1 MAARV
6 ARVLRRRRRVLG
18 GRPAAARR
26 ASSAWRASQA
36 VRMRWLRT
44 ASRQASQS
52 ISGARPI
59 RRGQPRAVVVLAGAF
74 GGGEGRSGPGGR
86 ADGVGGGLGGGWGF
100 VAGVSG
106 TAGGDGDG
114 LLLAAGGRVVGWG
127 EDLGPVAV
135 QGHGGGPQR
144 AADLARGRG
153 AGDAVV
159 AVGVV
164 AGDPAELVP
173 GGLGGLLVV

>member
-59 RRGQPRAVVVLAGAF
+59 RRGQPRAMVLLAGAF
-74 GGGEGRSGPGGR
+74 GGEEGRSAPGGR
-86 ADGVGGGLGGGWGF
+86 GEGLRGSLGGGGWF
-100 VAGVSG
+100 SRGVG
-106 TAGGDGDG
+106 APAGG
-114 LLLAAGGRVVGWG
+114 AG
-127 EDLGPVAV
+127 
-135 QGHGGGPQR
+135 
-144 AADLARGRG
+144 
-153 AGDAVV
+153 
-159 AVGVV
+159 
-164 AGDPAELVP
+164 
-173 GGLGGLLVV
+173 